1 MYECSI
7 ASNAHRSTRR
17 IHRRWSPFPSFG
29 HTALLL
35 TVSLWCPPNGFA
47 KNPIVQSLYTADP
60 APLVHEGAVYL
71 YTGHDEGDA
80 PDNRYRMHDY
90 RCFSTTDMVNWTD
103 HGAVLDIRKVF
114 HWSGGDANAAQ
125 CICRNG
131 KFYYYVST
139 GNTKG
144 PGGVALGVAVS
155 DSPFGPFRD
164 ALGHALVTN
173 DQTKYARHGWDDL
186 DPTVFIDDDG
196 RAFLYWGNNAC
207 YFAELNEDLI
217 SLKGDI
223 SFVPLSEETFGPDFE
238 EAPWLYKRNGLYYL
252 VYASGLPE
260 SIRYATSISPA
271 GPWAYR
277 GLIMD
282 RPRQR
287 GLGTNHPGVID
298 FKGNSYLF
306 YHTAALPGGGDKRRC
321 VCVEQFSYNEDGSIP
336 QIDYTKTG
344 IVKGVAKLDPFARTE
359 AETIAWASG
368 VETAKRDG
376 VGVFVTDID
385 NGDYIKVRDVHF
397 GDKGAVRFLASVAA
411 TAKGGAIELR
421 LDSGTG
427 PLIGTLKAAPTG
439 GMDKWEIESSSVTGA
454 EGVHDL
460 YFEFVGGSG
469 ALMNFDWWKFE

>member
-1 MYECSI
+1 MY
-7 ASNAHRSTRR
+7 R
-17 IHRRWSPFPSFG
+17 ISRRWNPFL
-29 HTALLL
+29 ALLYTAALL
-35 TVSLWCPPNGFA
+35 TASLWRPSICFA
-47 KNPIVQSLYTADP
+47 QNPIVQSIYTADP
-60 APLVHEGAVYL
+60 APLVHEGTLYL
-71 YTGHDEGDA
+71 YTGHDEDDA

-114 HWSGGDANAAQ
+114 NWSGGDANAAQ
-125 CICRNG
+125 CIYRNG

-144 PGGVALGVAVS
+144 PGGVALGIAVS

-173 DQTKYARHGWDDL
+173 DQTRYARHGWDDL
-186 DPTVFIDDDG
+186 DPTVFVDDDG

-207 YFAELNEDLI
+207 YFAELNEDMI

-238 EAPWLYKRNGLYYL
+238 EAPWVYKRDGLYYL

-260 SIRYATSISPA
+260 SIRYATGNSPS
-271 GPWAYR
+271 GPWAHR

-282 RPRQR
+282 RPRQK
-287 GLGTNHPGVID
+287 GLGTNHPAVID

-321 VCVEQFSYNEDGSIP
+321 VCVEPFLYNEDGSIP
-336 QIDYTKTG
+336 KIEYSNAG
-344 IVKGVAKLDPFARTE
+344 VVKGVAKLDPFARTE

-368 VETAKRDG
+368 VETAKSDE
-376 VGVFVTDID
+376 VGVFMTDID
-385 NGDYIKVRDVHF
+385 SGDSIKVRDVDF

-411 TAKGGAIELR
+411 AAEDGAVELR
-421 LDSGTG
+421 LDGETG
-427 PLIGTLKAAPTG
+427 LLIGTLKVEPTG
-439 GMDKWEIESSSVTGA
+439 GMDKWETQSSSVSGA
-454 EGVHDL
+454 KGVHDL
-460 YFEFVGGSG
+460 YFRFVGGSG
-469 ALMNFDWWKFE
+469 ALMNFDRWKFE